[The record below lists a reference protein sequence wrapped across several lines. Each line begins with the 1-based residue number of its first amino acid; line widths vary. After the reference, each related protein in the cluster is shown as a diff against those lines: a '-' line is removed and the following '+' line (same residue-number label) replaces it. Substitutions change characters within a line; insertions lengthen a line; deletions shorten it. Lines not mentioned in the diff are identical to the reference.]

1 MHDLPRKLSTDE
13 LSRLFEGRSR
23 LVERL
28 AVREDPLGD
37 AGHLLRD
44 VPEEE
49 LIEAL
54 NAHPRIGA
62 RRLSPQAAREQ
73 SGDDDPATGEELA
86 RLNLAYENRFGFRF
100 VVFVNRRSKTE
111 ILGVLRERLRRTRR
125 EELEAAVTDLV
136 AIARDR
142 YRLRRPGHTP

>member
-1 MHDLPRKLSTDE
+1 MHDLPRKLSVDE
-13 LSRLFEGRSR
+13 LSRLFEGRTR

-28 AVREDPLGD
+28 AGRENPLHD
-37 AGHLLRD
+37 ARSLLRD

-62 RRLSPQAAREQ
+62 SRLSPASAREQ
-73 SGDDDPATGEELA
+73 GADDDPVVAEDLA
-86 RLNLAYENRFGFRF
+86 RLNQEYEERFGFRF
-100 VVFVNRRSKTE
+100 VVFVNRRPKAE
-111 ILGVLRERLRRTRR
+111 ILRVLRARLGRGRR
-125 EELEAAVTDLV
+125 EELEAGVTDLV

-142 YRLRRPGHTP
+142 YRAR